1 MANGIFFG
9 IDLGFGTDGAGMVE
23 IDLQKAREEQQHH
36 ERFQRMKNSAVD
48 VEFEEL

>member
-1 MANGIFFG
+1 MFQIF
-9 IDLGFGTDGAGMVE
+9 I
-23 IDLQKAREEQQHH
+23 QQSARGDKRSKKKEFEFFQQQVRRN